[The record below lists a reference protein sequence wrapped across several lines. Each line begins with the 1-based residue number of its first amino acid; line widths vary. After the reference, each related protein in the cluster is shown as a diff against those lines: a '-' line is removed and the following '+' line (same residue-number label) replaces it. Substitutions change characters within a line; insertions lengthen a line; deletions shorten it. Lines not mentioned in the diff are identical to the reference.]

1 MALLLRDAPGDDGGL
16 VMKAPV
22 WVVLPL
28 LLLAAPAGA
37 ETSADAEIR
46 WAAKDR
52 VVCRDG
58 EVPGTRKGRVKVC
71 MTASEW
77 KYNKKL
83 AREAVELK
91 QRESLQLDP
100 HG

>member
-1 MALLLRDAPGDDGGL
+1 MVRSAIFI
-16 VMKAPV
+16 
-22 WVVLPL
+22 LPL
-28 LLLAAPAGA
+28 LLLATPAAA

-77 KYNKKL
+77 KVQKQL
-83 AREAVELK
+83 ARDAIERK
-91 QRESLQLDP
+91 QREALQLDP